1 MGIII
6 QRHTEGN
13 VQKERT
19 QHWWEA
25 IRQKEESHR
34 KARGSH

>member
-6 QRHTEGN
+6 QCHTEGN
-13 VQKERT
+13 VQKMRT

-34 KARGSH
+34 ETRGSH

>member
-1 MGIII
+1 MGTIV

-13 VQKERT
+13 VQKMRT
-19 QHWWEA
+19 QRWWKA

-34 KARGSH
+34 ETGGSC

>member
-6 QRHTEGN
+6 QCHTEGD
-13 VQKERT
+13 VQKART

-34 KARGSH
+34 ETRGSH

>member
-6 QRHTEGN
+6 QRHTEGD
-13 VQKERT
+13 VQKVRT

-25 IRQKEESHR
+25 ICQKEESR
-34 KARGSH
+34 RQTRRSH